1 MKKEN
6 KKQVY
11 LSGIERFMLK
21 IGSIIIITLIVLI
34 VCSETSLAKI
44 NVEVQK
50 LNKEVDE
57 QKKIN
62 ESLNMKIDE
71 MTSLDNIKEVSEK
84 YGLKYNSENIKT
96 IE

>member
-11 LSGIERFMLK
+11 LSGIERLMLK
-21 IGSIIIITLIVLI
+21 IGTIIIITLIVLI